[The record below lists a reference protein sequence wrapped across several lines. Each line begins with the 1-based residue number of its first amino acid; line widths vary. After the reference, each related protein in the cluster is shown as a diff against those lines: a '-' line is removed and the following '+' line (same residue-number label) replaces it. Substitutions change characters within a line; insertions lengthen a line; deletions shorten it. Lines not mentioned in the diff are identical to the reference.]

1 MTNKLP
7 PVSPVYRSTLIY
19 ALASVFVFFTV
30 YLLLIL
36 LALALIVVLG
46 YGAVKILSLHGGYIT
61 LVIALGM
68 FGTGLLVFYFLI
80 KFIFSR
86 RQDNGRHLLEISRAQ
101 QPKLFGIID
110 EMVKETGVQAPKKV
124 FLSHEVNACV
134 SYNSLFWSMF
144 LPVRKNLTIG
154 MGLINTVTTG
164 ELKTVL
170 AHEFGHFSQKS
181 MKIGGY
187 INQAEKIIFDTV
199 YNNAEFENS
208 VKNSS
213 GHWAFLI
220 FYSVAMLV
228 INIFRFILKTVSE
241 FLFRHHA
248 SLRREM
254 EFHADAVATYV
265 TNPGEQIS
273 SLMRLEL
280 SEDALTRAFLFYT
293 ESKTAYLPE
302 NLYDNQ
308 TALMRILS
316 DTNNYPYKNGFPVIE
331 SHDISRYKKSRIEIE
346 DPWTFHPETGA
357 RVERIAKNPTIN
369 RPENTAPA
377 RDLIVGFSETCRVLT
392 RKFLT
397 LQSVKNTGEEIDNET
412 FVKLYGE
419 KFPVSQASL
428 LFNGYYDVHH
438 PVLEDL
444 DLLIHE
450 PLDACHHEFFNDQKI
465 TLMYEKAGLE
475 SDLSTLQYLKA
486 NPKAVKNFRYN
497 GSLYKA
503 LEAGILIPRFTKE
516 LEGVKEKVRENDSN
530 IFSYFYHK
538 ANDTDKDL
546 LKKRYAEFAVLDR
559 EYDMF
564 QNSVNHFIPHLQF
577 MTTTLSFEEIRKH
590 RATLLRHEKPFK
602 KVLTQFIEESG
613 YRDLLSIEDKELLKD
628 FIASE
633 YIYFNNDRYYE
644 AEVNAVFT
652 VVNAYQEMINKTYTA
667 GKEALLDCQTG
678 IAKAS

>member
-7 PVSPVYRSTLIY
+7 PVSPVYRSRLIY

-30 YLLLIL
+30 YLLLML
-36 LALALIVVLG
+36 LALALIVLLG
-46 YGAVKILSLHGGYIT
+46 YGAVKVLSLHAGYIT

-68 FGTGLLVFYFLI
+68 FGTGLVVFYFLI

-86 RQDNGRHLLEISRAQ
+86 QQDNSRHLLEISRAQ

-124 FLSHEVNACV
+124 FLSHEVNAYV

-199 YNNAEFENS
+199 YNNAGFENS
-208 VKNSS
+208 LKYSS
-213 GHWAFLI
+213 GHWVFQI
-220 FYSVAMLV
+220 FSSVAMLV

-265 TNPGEQIS
+265 TNPREQIS
-273 SLMRLEL
+273 SLMRIEL
-280 SEDALTRAFLFYT
+280 SENALTGAFLFYT
-293 ESKTAYLPE
+293 ESNAAYLPE

-308 TALMRILS
+308 TALMKIMS
-316 DTNNYPYKNGFPVIE
+316 DRNNYPYTNGFPVID
-331 SHDISRYKKSRIEIE
+331 SSGIRRYKKTRIEIE
-346 DPWTFHPETGA
+346 DPWTFHPETDV
-357 RVERIAKNPTIN
+357 RVERIARNPTVN

-377 RDLIVGFSETCRVLT
+377 KELILGFSETCRVLT

-397 LQSVKNTGEEIDNET
+397 VQSVKNTGEAIDNET
-412 FVKLYGE
+412 FIKLYGE
-419 KFPVSQASL
+419 KFPVSPASL

-438 PVLEDL
+438 PVLEDP
-444 DLLIHE
+444 DLLVRE
-450 PLDACHHEFFNDQKI
+450 PLNACDHDFFNDQKI

-475 SDLSTLQYLKA
+475 ADLCTLQYLKA

-503 LEAGILIPRFTKE
+503 REAGILIPRFTRD
-516 LEGVKEKVRENDSN
+516 LEAVKEEVRENDRN

-538 ANDTDKDL
+538 ASDADKDI
-546 LKKRYAEFAVLDR
+546 LKNRYMKFATLDR
-559 EYDMF
+559 EYEMF

-590 RATLLRHEKPFK
+590 RAILLRHEKPFK
-602 KVLTQFIEESG
+602 KVLTQFIEDSG
-613 YRDLLSIEDKELLKD
+613 YRDLLSIEDKNLLKD

-644 AEVNAVFT
+644 TEVNAVFT
-652 VVNAYQEMINKTYTA
+652 VVYAYQDMINKAYTA
-667 GKEALLDCQTG
+667 GKEALLDCQAA